1 MNFINKLYITW
12 LERRALNTFVDGD
25 YEKSLRLFL
34 KLQALDPHKV
44 GIEYNLGLIKLAL
57 KKYEE
62 AETYLVKA
70 KERDESFQ
78 VLSSLADLYYLSNR
92 RQKAGETYNKILN
105 EAPDK
110 RTRHVIQTRMK
121 NCTSEAYFEKVKK
134 SWELLD
140 EGLQLEKSDNI
151 NLAANCYK
159 QAFLADETNFIAANN
174 YGSYCMNIIED
185 YKQAQEY
192 FRYADKLTY
201 HPVIK
206 DNLKNLDKL
215 LEKQ

>member
-1 MNFINKLYITW
+1 MKFLQHLYISW

-34 KLQALDPHKV
+34 KLQTLDPKKV

-57 KKYEE
+57 KQYEE
-62 AETYLVKA
+62 AESYLLIA

-78 VLSSLADLYYLSNR
+78 VLSSLADLYYLSQR
-92 RQKAGETYNKILN
+92 RIEAANMYKKIVDK
-105 EAPDK
+105 APDK
-110 RTRHVIQTRMK
+110 RTKHVIQNRIK
-121 NCTSEAYFEKVKK
+121 NCKTETSFEKVKK
-134 SWELLD
+134 SWKLLD
-140 EGLQLEKSDNI
+140 EGLNLEKSNDLNSASE
-151 NLAANCYK
+151 LYK
-159 QAFLADETNFIAANN
+159 QAFLADQTNFIAANN
-174 YGSYCMNIIED
+174 YGTYCMNFQKD

-192 FRYADKLTY
+192 FRYADKLAY

-215 LEKQ
+215 LEK